1 MLRTSFIREYKKKVF
16 IGLNKRFFTKTDLL
30 NEVLILDEKK
40 KKLQIKLE
48 HLLSKSKNLD
58 KFYKINSVELKLKK
72 EIKYLRYKLVDIFE
86 KLSEKLLQIPN
97 IPDECVKIGKSK
109 EDNELIYQYGDFP
122 TLSESSLPHWNL
134 EKKFRIFDFETGTK
148 ISQKGFPI
156 YLGQGALLQRGLI
169 KYFLDKNTESG
180 YFEYELPYLVNE
192 ISVRSTGQLPDKEV
206 QMYHIPMD
214 DLYLIPTGEVPLMNI
229 FRNKILEKKQLPI
242 KAATYTP
249 CFRREAGSYGNLVR
263 GLNRIHQF
271 HKVEI
276 IQITEPKKSNY
287 AFEEMKEHLLILL
300 RSLELP
306 FRVLRLCG
314 GNMGITAS
322 ITYDFE
328 IYSAVQHRWVEVSS
342 LSNCTDYQSTRLQL
356 RYRTDEGKKTLCHT
370 LNGSAFALPRV
381 LAALMENNQKKE
393 YITLPKE
400 LIPYT
405 DFEVIKK

>member
-30 NEVLILDEKK
+30 NEVLILDEKKKKKKKKIKKFLIKIKKLKKNLFLKKKK

-122 TLSESSLPHWNL
+122 TLSESSLPHWNS

-192 ISVRSTGQLPDKEV
+192 I
-206 QMYHIPMD
+206 
-214 DLYLIPTGEVPLMNI
+214 
-229 FRNKILEKKQLPI
+229 
-242 KAATYTP
+242 
-249 CFRREAGSYGNLVR
+249 
-263 GLNRIHQF
+263 
-271 HKVEI
+271 
-276 IQITEPKKSNY
+276 
-287 AFEEMKEHLLILL
+287 
-300 RSLELP
+300 
-306 FRVLRLCG
+306 
-314 GNMGITAS
+314 
-322 ITYDFE
+322 
-328 IYSAVQHRWVEVSS
+328 
-342 LSNCTDYQSTRLQL
+342 
-356 RYRTDEGKKTLCHT
+356 
-370 LNGSAFALPRV
+370 
-381 LAALMENNQKKE
+381 
-393 YITLPKE
+393 
-400 LIPYT
+400 
-405 DFEVIKK
+405 